1 MVNTDIYKVIEQLDS
16 SVTELRRIAR
26 NMMPESL
33 LQLGLEISLKDMCDA
48 VNTPAT
54 RVEFQAFS
62 INAALPKETQIT
74 VYRIVQELLANA
86 IRHANASEILV
97 QCSQN
102 ENIFYIT
109 LEDNGRGFDTS
120 LLPLQKGI
128 GISNVKNRV
137 DFLKGKMDIH
147 SAPAHGTTVNIEF
160 NIPA

>member
-1 MVNTDIYKVIEQLDS
+1 MNSDIYKVIEQLDG

-33 LQLGLEISLKDMCDA
+33 LQLGLEVSLRDMCDA
-48 VNTPAT
+48 LNSPAT
-54 RVEFQAFS
+54 SVEFQAFS

-86 IRHANASEILV
+86 IRHANATEILV

-102 ENIFYIT
+102 ENTFYIT

-120 LLPLQKGI
+120 MLPLQKGI

-137 DFLKGKMDIH
+137 DFLKGKMDIN
-147 SAPAHGTTVNIEF
+147 STPAQGTTVNIEF
-160 NIPA
+160 NIPS